1 MGGGGIKKISESKE
15 PSAPTEWSVRGRKNG
30 ARALQHSP
38 GRGRVG
44 QPLPPFGE
52 GRRDRARQTQ
62 IMQTAREATAGPSET
77 DSPVGE
83 NAQTISPP
91 DHGEKGGKKE
101 EERRQRGRKGRKRK
115 EKARKERRGRRG
127 GEEGKK
133 KKRERKE
140 EEKERRKEERKEEE
154 EEEERRER
162 RRKEEEKTKSAPG
175 RVLPLPRF
183 DGAWRGVEPGGS
195 NPQRERPRCE
205 ANALDR

>member
-62 IMQTAREATAGPSET
+62 MMQTAREATAGPSET

-83 NAQTISPP
+83 NAQPISPP
-91 DHGEKGGKKE
+91 D
-101 EERRQRGRKGRKRK
+101 QVV
-115 EKARKERRGRRG
+115 
-127 GEEGKK
+127 
-133 KKRERKE
+133 
-140 EEKERRKEERKEEE
+140 EEE
-154 EEEERRER
+154 EEEE
-162 RRKEEEKTKSAPG
+162 EEEEGK
-175 RVLPLPRF
+175 
-183 DGAWRGVEPGGS
+183 
-195 NPQRERPRCE
+195 
-205 ANALDR
+205 

>member
-44 QPLPPFGE
+44 QPLPPFGG

-77 DSPVGE
+77 DSQLGRMHKPLARRTMERKEG
-83 NAQTISPP
+83 
-91 DHGEKGGKKE
+91 KRRRRGGKE
-101 EERRQRGRKGRKRK
+101 EEK
-115 EKARKERRGRRG
+115 
-127 GEEGKK
+127 
-133 KKRERKE
+133 
-140 EEKERRKEERKEEE
+140 EEKERRKQERKEEE

-162 RRKEEEKTKSAPG
+162 RRREKEKRKKKKGGRKKGKKRKKRRRGGKEEERRKKRRKAPPEG
-175 RVLPLPRF
+175 YCRF
-183 DGAWRGVEPGGS
+183 HGLMALGEGLNRGVRTHNGS
-195 NPQRERPRCE
+195 
-205 ANALDR
+205 DRVAKRTP

>member
-1 MGGGGIKKISESKE
+1 MGGGGTNKISESKE

-91 DHGEKGGKKE
+91 DHGEKGGRKE
-101 EERRQRGRKGRKRK
+101 EERR
-115 EKARKERRGRRG
+115 
-127 GEEGKK
+127 
-133 KKRERKE
+133 KRERKE

-162 RRKEEEKTKSAPG
+162 RRREKEKRKKKKGGRKKGKKRKKRRRGGKEEERRKKRRKAPPEG
-175 RVLPLPRF
+175 YCRF
-183 DGAWRGVEPGGS
+183 HGLMALGEGLNRGVRTHNGS
-195 NPQRERPRCE
+195 
-205 ANALDR
+205 DRVAKRTP